1 MPPEDIEKK
10 IREKPFKP
18 FRMYLSDGAVY
29 EVRHP
34 ELVLLGRR
42 SLVLGLVSDPGQ
54 TLYERTVDVDLLHIV
69 RMDHLE
75 VPATPDGA
83 SGLAG

>member
-10 IREKPFKP
+10 IRKTPFTP
-18 FRMYLSDGAVY
+18 FRPYLTDGTVY

-42 SLVLGLVSDPGQ
+42 SLVLGLASDPGQ
-54 TLYERTVDVDLLHIV
+54 TLYERTVDVDLLHI
-69 RMDHLE
+69 
-75 VPATPDGA
+75 A
-83 SGLAG
+83 STADFL